1 MQLNTLAYEGHPIT
15 IRNDGWFNATEAAA
29 KFAKKPLQWLRQ
41 RDTVEYLSE
50 LAASQGKGDF
60 LEQFSKIKDLDGDS
74 AKSQTQ
80 LLALAKQTGFVSS
93 KTGSPENGGG
103 TWFHPKLAVPF
114 ARSLDVKFAIWCD
127 ARIDAIISGKQDWN
141 RMRHISVASA
151 KLLHAVVKECRESA
165 GKAVENHHFMT
176 EHKLVNW
183 LLTGKFEGLNRDL
196 LADWQLDF
204 IGHFDLRDSLLLA
217 RGYSYEE
224 RKVALQAEA
233 TSWKQANTHRIEA
246 ANAEQMIAVQSA

>member
-29 KFAKKPLQWLRQ
+29 KFGKKPLQWLRQ

-60 LEQFSKIKDLDGDS
+60 LEQFSKIKDLDGETT
-74 AKSQTQ
+74 KSQTQ
-80 LLALAKQTGFVSS
+80 LLALAKQTGFVTS
-93 KTGSPENGGG
+93 KAGNPESGGG

-127 ARIDAIISGKQDWN
+127 ARIDAIISGKQDWT
-141 RMRHISVASA
+141 RMRHVSVASA
-151 KLLHAVVKECRESA
+151 KFLHAMVKECRESA
-165 GKAVENHHFMT
+165 GKTAETHHFMT

-183 LLTGKFEGLNRDL
+183 LLTGKFEGLNREA
-196 LADWQLDF
+196 LAGWQLDF
-204 IGHFDLRDSLLLA
+204 IGHFDLRVSLLLA
-217 RGYSYEE
+217 RGHSYEE
-224 RKVALQAEA
+224 RKAILQAEA
-233 TSWKQANTHRIEA
+233 VTWKQTNAHRIEA
-246 ANAEQMIAVQSA
+246 ANSEPMTKMLTA